1 MAHGIAVP
9 GRGHLRRMRL
19 VQAHVAD
26 LMIVAIKDGD
36 LVRLL
41 QQLRWAIRKNER
53 HPCRPTLVARVRIA
67 YAIEPE
73 FTVPFHDLH
82 RLRFQDRI
90 GVVAGKLEDVA
101 GAVQPARPVDQRG
114 GPDDSGSNPGSGCIQ
129 SPEKSGMDSA
139 LSL

>member
-41 QQLRWAIRKNER
+41 QQLRWAVCENER
-53 HPCRPTLVARVRIA
+53 HPSRTTLVARVRIA
-67 YAIEPE
+67 YALQPE
-73 FTVPFHDLH
+73 FTVPFHDL
-82 RLRFQDRI
+82 RCLRPQDRI
-90 GVVAGKLEDVA
+90 GVIAGKLEDVA
-101 GAVQPARPVDQRG
+101 SAV
-114 GPDDSGSNPGSGCIQ
+114 
-129 SPEKSGMDSA
+129 
-139 LSL
+139 